1 MDFSLTDDQDL
12 LRTTARKLLGR
23 ECPTTL
29 VRAHMEDRAAADG
42 LWEHLRQWYGL
53 AQGPLTDLCLFLEET
68 GAVLAPGP
76 FLPTAV
82 LLVPLLEDIFGWD
95 SARIRSFFES
105 RGLALQEWE
114 KVRTDLITVFSTIPT
129 AIATVN

>member
-82 LLVPLLEDIFGWD
+82 LLVPLLEAGGH
-95 SARIRSFFES
+95 EL
-105 RGLALQEWE
+105 LAPVLAGE
-114 KVRTDLITVFSTIPT
+114 VSGTVVSGGTSPR
-129 AIATVN
+129 AI